1 MKIIEINKNLKKLVS
16 DEGKSLYENR
26 EYLEDET
33 PYYFKEGYLPLT
45 ATLEECKERYN
56 EILDSEIIIEEL

>member
-1 MKIIEINKNLKKLVS
+1 MKIIEINNNLKKLVS

-26 EYLEDET
+26 EYEENET

-45 ATLEECKERYN
+45 TTLEECKERYN
-56 EILDSEIIIEEL
+56 EINDEEIIIN